1 MLAGSDGV
9 LFGMLILLAG
19 SLAILNVWA
28 VIDTRAA
35 LDAAAREYLRT
46 YTEQSSADAAAT
58 AGELAARRLLDERG
72 TPVTDLW
79 IVEPDG
85 AAFGPCQ
92 PAQVA
97 FEAEVPAARLPSST
111 TSAPV
116 DPVTHRELVDPHR
129 EVTSG
134 PTTDPTRRRV
144 PPTESIP
151 EVGRGRECARPVP
164 AMLPSCSASAV
175 SPST

>member
-1 MLAGSDGV
+1 MRRCGVLVGGQAGMLAGSDGV

-72 TPVTDLW
+72 TPVTDLR

-97 FEAEVPAARLPSST
+97 FEAEVPAARLPFLDDVGSRWIR
-111 TSAPV
+111 
-116 DPVTHRELVDPHR
+116 VTHRELVDPHR

-134 PTTDPTRRRV
+134 PDYRSDTTP
-144 PPTESIP
+144 
-151 EVGRGRECARPVP
+151 
-164 AMLPSCSASAV
+164 CS
-175 SPST
+175 TD